1 MTCPF
6 ILTSCNLSEFYEIDH
21 VKTVTDKRI
30 ELAFSYKTQLVVY
43 CIGSQAYCL
52 IYIEA
57 MAISSSVGV
66 YRTFTTLMPGA
77 LQRCIWAMG
86 QE

>member
-1 MTCPF
+1 MTCPY

-57 MAISSSVGV
+57 IAISLSVGV
-66 YRTFTTLMPGA
+66 YRTFTTLMPA
-77 LQRCIWAMG
+77 A
-86 QE
+86 

>member
-6 ILTSCNLSEFYEIDH
+6 ILTSCNLSEFYDINRH
-21 VKTVTDKRI
+21 LPYVKTDIDKRI

-57 MAISSSVGV
+57 ITISLSVLCCLWV
-66 YRTFTTLMPGA
+66 LIRP
-77 LQRCIWAMG
+77 LQH
-86 QE
+86 

>member
-6 ILTSCNLSEFYEIDH
+6 ILTSCNLSEFYEINYH
-21 VKTVTDKRI
+21 LLYVKTDIDKRI

-43 CIGSQAYCL
+43 CIGSQAFCL

-57 MAISSSVGV
+57 TTISLSVGV
-66 YRTFTTLMPGA
+66 YQTFTTLMPGA
-77 LQRCIWAMG
+77 
-86 QE
+86 

>member
-6 ILTSCNLSEFYEIDH
+6 ILTSCNLSEFYEINYH
-21 VKTVTDKRI
+21 LLYVKTDIDKRI
-30 ELAFSYKTQLVVY
+30 ELAFSYKTQMVVY

-57 MAISSSVGV
+57 ITISLSVGV
-66 YRTFTTLMPGA
+66 YRTFTTLLPGA
-77 LQRCIWAMG
+77 
-86 QE
+86 

>member
-21 VKTVTDKRI
+21 VKTDIDKRI
-30 ELAFSYKTQLVVY
+30 ESAFSYKTQLVVY
-43 CIGSQAYCL
+43 CIGNQAYCL

-57 MAISSSVGV
+57 ITISLSVGV

-77 LQRCIWAMG
+77 
-86 QE
+86 

>member
-6 ILTSCNLSEFYEIDH
+6 ILTSCNLSEFYEINYH
-21 VKTVTDKRI
+21 LLYVKTDIDKRI
-30 ELAFSYKTQLVVY
+30 ELVFSYKTQMVVY

-57 MAISSSVGV
+57 ITISLSVGV
-66 YRTFTTLMPGA
+66 YRTFTTLLPGA
-77 LQRCIWAMG
+77 
-86 QE
+86 

>member
-6 ILTSCNLSEFYEIDH
+6 ILTSCNLSEFYEINH
-21 VKTVTDKRI
+21 HLLYVKTVTDKRI

-57 MAISSSVGV
+57 IAISLSVGV
-66 YRTFTTLMPGA
+66 YQTFTTLMPGA
-77 LQRCIWAMG
+77 
-86 QE
+86 